1 MDRPAAVL
9 EGEEPM
15 VKCDRV
21 LQELS
26 NYIDDDVDP
35 SSGRRLRS
43 TCAAATIVRS
53 WWIALARCYTS
64 LETRG
69 FLPFRSAIATGCIPS
84 CHSIWEFDFA
94 LLAVAGPKRHFG
106 RRLAQLGMIKVIG

>member
-1 MDRPAAVL
+1 MDRPATVL

-35 SSGRRLRS
+35 VLRQEIEEHLRGCHNCSVLVDSTRKMLYIVGDERVFAIPIGYSDRLHS
-43 TCAAATIVRS
+43 
-53 WWIALARCYTS
+53 
-64 LETRG
+64 
-69 FLPFRSAIATGCIPS
+69 FLSQ
-84 CHSIWEFDFA
+84 H
-94 LLAVAGPKRHFG
+94 
-106 RRLAQLGMIKVIG
+106 LGI

>member
-35 SSGRRLRS
+35 VLRQEIEEHLCGCHNCSVLVDS
-43 TCAAATIVRS
+43 TRKMLYIVGDERVFAIPIGYS
-53 WWIALARCYTS
+53 DGLHS
-64 LETRG
+64 
-69 FLPFRSAIATGCIPS
+69 FLSQ
-84 CHSIWEFDFA
+84 H
-94 LLAVAGPKRHFG
+94 
-106 RRLAQLGMIKVIG
+106 LGI